1 MKCRSN
7 TFFAVFFCYPTICVI
22 SFAAFICKQMNPDD
36 SVLEMDDAVMCEDP
50 GHRAMQWA
58 SLAVIIVVAFGLP
71 VLLLVTLV
79 KKTTKYDTEMKG
91 KNAETAKRMAVE
103 LDVSVEAAEFVIRDI
118 TIGRD
123 LSFVSKSYR
132 QLSDQ

>member
-1 MKCRSN
+1 
-7 TFFAVFFCYPTICVI
+7 
-22 SFAAFICKQMNPDD
+22 
-36 SVLEMDDAVMCEDP
+36 
-50 GHRAMQWA
+50 MQWA

-79 KKTTKYDTEMKG
+79 KKTTKYDSEMKG